1 MNHQIAITVLTL
13 ILIFAITRTSAQ
25 TTGEVNLKTLGIQFT
40 IPEGWVGQEM
50 QGGYIVGSNTEPGF
64 AFLTTHNYKTVEHIK
79 QQAMQGIVEQNGT
92 MLNVSGQLE
101 PVGNQ
106 GIGAE
111 FSGTLEGQQVKAYIV
126 GLVNPLGDG
135 VTIMATTSPEQYSA
149 THKQLA
155 LQLANSMRFSKP
167 ETPPIVEEWKQAL
180 QNSRLTYMDSY
191 YSSGSSYG
199 GYSTGGGYSD
209 KEEIH
214 LCGQGYFKY
223 KSKSSMSI
231 DTGGAFGNSSGGG
244 QGNGTWEVV
253 GNAQGGA
260 TLRLNFQNGEVYEYT
275 LDYQDQKT
283 LLNGKRY
290 FRTYGNGGTND
301 GPECF

>member
-1 MNHQIAITVLTL
+1 MNLQIAITALTL
-13 ILIFAITRTSAQ
+13 ILIFAITKTSAQ

-40 IPEGWVGQEM
+40 IPDGWIGQEVN
-50 QGGYIVGSNTEPGF
+50 GGYIIASNTEPGF
-64 AFLTTHNYKTVEHIK
+64 AFLTTHHYKTVEQIK
-79 QQAMQGIVEQNGT
+79 QQAIQGIVEQNGT
-92 MLNVSGQLE
+92 MLNISGQVE

-106 GIGAE
+106 GIQAE
-111 FSGTLEGQQVKAYIV
+111 FEGTLEGQQVKAYIV

-135 VTIMATTSPEQYSA
+135 VTIMATTTPQQYSDI
-149 THKQLA
+149 HKQLA
-155 LQLANSMRFSKP
+155 LQLTSSMRFSKP
-167 ETPPIVEEWKQAL
+167 ETPPVVEEWKQAL

-191 YSSGSSYG
+191 SSSSGSYG

-214 LCGQGYFKY
+214 LCAQGYFKY
-223 KSKSSMSI
+223 KSNSSVSI
-231 DTGGAFGNSSGGG
+231 DTGGAFGSSSGGG

-283 LLNGKRY
+283 LLNGNRY
-290 FRTYGNGGTND
+290 FRTYGNAGTND